1 MGLRRESAQVL
12 VLLPLIEVAW
22 ADGVI
27 QPAERDLILSFARY
41 QFDFS
46 DDALDMLDAW
56 LSHRPREEYLVRGR
70 DVLRVLALRSSVG
83 LDQSSLDDVL
93 RFCNDVANASG
104 GFLGVGK
111 IHHRE
116 RSALRDI
123 AETLRIRQGA
133 SVDSSRASMT
143 PLEASAPARAKLVDD
158 LKKGELAE
166 PMHFEEG
173 IVATLVATS
182 GRHQSFPCGER
193 GVSLGRSRTNTVSLR
208 NDGKVS
214 RKHCDILVRKGVFY
228 IQDNGSANGTWVNG
242 LRVRRRPLF
251 GDEVIRVGNSEFKF
265 LVYLTIQDV
274 PKHQSI
280 HHESLP
286 DTGPEQPLEDLL
298 FQDPYL
304 PDAEDLDTAI
314 EDCDVTEEA
323 DFSQLSVKQ
332 LKALAKGRGIKGY
345 SRMKKA
351 TLVEHLGGV

>member
-1 MGLRRESAQVL
+1 MGLRKESAQVL

-27 QPAERDLILSFARY
+27 QPAERDLILSVARY

-56 LSHRPREEYLVRGR
+56 LSHRPREDYLVRGR
-70 DVLRVLALRSSVG
+70 DVLKALALRSSVG

-123 AETLRIRQGA
+123 AEALRIRQGA
-133 SVDSSRASMT
+133 SVESIASSPP
-143 PLEASAPARAKLVDD
+143 PLQASASARTKLVDD

-182 GRHQSFPCGER
+182 GAPSE
-193 GVSLGRSRTNTVSLR
+193 L
-208 NDGKVS
+208 
-214 RKHCDILVRKGVFY
+214 
-228 IQDNGSANGTWVNG
+228 
-242 LRVRRRPLF
+242 PLW
-251 GDEVIRVGNSEFKF
+251 
-265 LVYLTIQDV
+265 
-274 PKHQSI
+274 
-280 HHESLP
+280 
-286 DTGPEQPLEDLL
+286 
-298 FQDPYL
+298 
-304 PDAEDLDTAI
+304 
-314 EDCDVTEEA
+314 
-323 DFSQLSVKQ
+323 
-332 LKALAKGRGIKGY
+332 
-345 SRMKKA
+345 
-351 TLVEHLGGV
+351 